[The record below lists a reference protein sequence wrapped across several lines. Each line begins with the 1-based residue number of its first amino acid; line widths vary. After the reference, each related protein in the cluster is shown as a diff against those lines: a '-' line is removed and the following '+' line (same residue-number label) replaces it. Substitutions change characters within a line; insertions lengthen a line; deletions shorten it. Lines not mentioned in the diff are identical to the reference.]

1 MKITYRDK
9 IVAAVLIAIAVL
21 LIGFFALVRPKIKD
35 IKADRST
42 LSELKNT
49 KAEIDKKIDEIPTLK
64 DDIDETY
71 TKTNSESK
79 VFIPLDRVLDTRYID
94 MYMQSFA
101 DESKVT
107 IKSLELENPTLGP
120 IDYYYEDVKDSLADM
135 RRAADVN
142 GDLEKAYNAT
152 YAESNAL
159 SQRAKES
166 IVQTKYGMTVNGT
179 KKNVYNYLQKLKE
192 FENAANIASVTITDY
207 SFGQDSAKRA
217 GASLPEDSE
226 DVVKITAGEGNQEIS
241 NTSDVTIVITLY
253 SVYNMEKPNTD

>member
-1 MKITYRDK
+1 
-9 IVAAVLIAIAVL
+9 
-21 LIGFFALVRPKIKD
+21 
-35 IKADRST
+35 
-42 LSELKNT
+42 
-49 KAEIDKKIDEIPTLK
+49 
-64 DDIDETY
+64 
-71 TKTNSESK
+71 
-79 VFIPLDRVLDTRYID
+79 
-94 MYMQSFA
+94 MQSFA

-120 IDYYYEDVKDSLADM
+120 IDYYYEDVKDSLADL

-142 GDLEKAYNAT
+142 GDLEKAYNAA